1 MMMILK
7 KQMMIQM
14 MKMLEFHMIQFLIMV
29 LLIVFVYIIFH
40 IFYIQCLPGRPQIVG
55 VWSDQGVVSI
65 YNIAPQLSALENG
78 QSAANQE
85 GATKPVFQFKGHR
98 SEGYAIDWSRCDK
111 GKLATG
117 DCNAKIYITSPT
129 ETGWTTDNSPFISHK
144 GSVEDLQWS
153 PSEST
158 VFASASVD
166 RTIKI
171 WDTRNRNHTSMLSV
185 NAHDSDVN
193 VINWNK

>member
-1 MMMILK
+1 MQVRKMQELTT
-7 KQMMIQM
+7 IQS
-14 MKMLEFHMIQFLIMV
+14 LTEVRLIA
-29 LLIVFVYIIFH
+29 FAYPF
-40 IFYIQCLPGRPQIVG
+40 FFFFIQCLPGRPQIVG

-65 YNIAPQLSALENG
+65 YNIAPQLAALESG
-78 QSAANQE
+78 QSAAGQA
-85 GATKPVFQFKGHR
+85 GATSPVFQLKNHR
-98 SEGYAIDWSRCDK
+98 SEGYAIDWSACDK

-117 DCNAKIYITSPT
+117 DCTGKIFITSPT
-129 ETGWTTDNSPFISHK
+129 ENGWMADSRPFVSHQA
-144 GSVEDLQWS
+144 SVEDLQWS

-166 RTIKI
+166 RTVKI
-171 WDTRNRNHTSMLSV
+171 WDTRNQNRTAMLSV

>member
-1 MMMILK
+1 M
-7 KQMMIQM
+7 
-14 MKMLEFHMIQFLIMV
+14 
-29 LLIVFVYIIFH
+29 
-40 IFYIQCLPGRPQIVG
+40 G
-55 VWSDQGVVSI
+55 VWSDQGIVSI
-65 YNIAPQLSALENG
+65 YNIGPQLSALESG
-78 QSAANQE
+78 QSAAGQE
-85 GATKPVFQFKGHR
+85 GATSPVFQFKGHKI
-98 SEGYAIDWSRCDK
+98 EGYAIDWSNCDK

-117 DCNAKIYITSPT
+117 DCNANIFITSPT
-129 ETGWTTDNSPFISHK
+129 DSGWRTDFRPFTSHQ

-153 PSEST
+153 PSEAT

-171 WDTRNRNHTSMLSV
+171 WDTRNQNRTSMLSV